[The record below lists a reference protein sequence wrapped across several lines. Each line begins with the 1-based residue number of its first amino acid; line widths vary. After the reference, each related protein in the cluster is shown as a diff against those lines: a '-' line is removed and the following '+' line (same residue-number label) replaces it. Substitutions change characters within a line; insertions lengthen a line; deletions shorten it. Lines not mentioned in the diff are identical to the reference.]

1 MRPSRKQIQVRLYG
15 KRGKIV
21 DFIEQINQSTVEGL
35 EQIAESDL
43 FAIYAVGGQTYLL
56 VQRHKG
62 TPWMALRLSGD
73 GLFRISSLL
82 GDAMRHL
89 YRDVSAHLSPNYLT
103 EGHEHSRRIGNP
115 DDLPHDERT
124 QKSHDLE

>member
-1 MRPSRKQIQVRLYG
+1 M
-15 KRGKIV
+15 
-21 DFIEQINQSTVEGL
+21 DFIEHIDQSTVEGL

-43 FAIYAVGGQTYLL
+43 FTIYAVGSQTYLL

-73 GLFRISSLL
+73 GLFRISALL

-89 YRDVSAHLSPNYLT
+89 YRDLASHLSPNYQT
-103 EGHEHSRRIGNP
+103 EAGQHSRRIGRP
-115 DDLPHDERT
+115 DDLPHD
-124 QKSHDLE
+124 